1 MLAPD
6 GEARAG
12 NVLAV
17 EVRLLGTG
25 SADGWPNPWCSCAS
39 CDWARTA
46 GELRTH
52 TSALVDGVLLLDC
65 GPDVPRAAS
74 RAGVSLGSV
83 RWILLGHAHPDHTG
97 PQSLLWRPWATAGT
111 APLEILGPPPSVAAC
126 RAFLDDH
133 PDDAVTLTEVHPGD
147 VLDRDGYRLRAWE
160 ADHGGPAIRPS
171 LLWDVESLAPETP
184 DGTGTGRR
192 LLYGSDTLPLPDE
205 RLPTGPYDLVLLE
218 ETYGDGPPFGDHL
231 GLQTFAGTLAALRR
245 TGAMPDG
252 GRAVAVHLGHANP
265 PGPELARRL
274 ALLGAELH
282 PDGALLQL
290 DGPAVHPGPE
300 HPKRVLVTGGS
311 RSGKSEEAERRLLG
325 EPEAV
330 YAATAL
336 ELPDDAEWTARLA
349 AHRDRRPA
357 HWTTVTTGRLAPLLR
372 EPGPPVLVDDV
383 GFWLTRGEES
393 ADEFV
398 TAFRETARRT
408 VVVTGEV
415 GSGVV
420 PSSAAG
426 RRFRDELGLVNS
438 RLAAEADEVWHC
450 VAGIARQLK

>member
-1 MLAPD
+1 
-6 GEARAG
+6 
-12 NVLAV
+12 VLAV

-25 SADGWPNPWCSCAS
+25 SADGWPNPWCDCAS
-39 CDWARTA
+39 CDWAREA

-74 RAGVSLGSV
+74 RAGVSLSSV

-97 PQSLLWRPWATAGT
+97 PQSLLWRPWGT
-111 APLEILGPPPSVAAC
+111 AATTPLEILGPPAAVAAC
-126 RAFLDDH
+126 RAFLDEH
-133 PDDAVTLTEVHPGD
+133 PDDAVQLTEVRPGD
-147 VLDRDGYRLRAWE
+147 VLDRGGYRLRAWE
-160 ADHGGPAIRPS
+160 ADHGRPAIRPS
-171 LLWDVESLAPETP
+171 LLWDVEGPATP
-184 DGTGTGRR
+184 DAVGRR
-192 LLYGSDTLPLPDE
+192 LLYGADTLPLPEDQ
-205 RLPTGPYDLVLLE
+205 LPTGPYDLVLLE
-218 ETYGDGPPFGDHL
+218 ETYGNGPPFGDHL
-231 GLQTFAGTLAALRR
+231 GLRTFADTLAALRR
-245 TGAMPDG
+245 SGALPDTG
-252 GRAVAVHLGHANP
+252 RVVAIHLGHANP

-274 ALLGAELH
+274 GLLGAELH
-282 PDGALLQL
+282 PDGTLLQL
-290 DGPAVHPGPE
+290 DGASTTACRSARPR
-300 HPKRVLVTGGS
+300 RVLVTGGS

-325 EPEAV
+325 EPAVV

-357 HWTTVTTGRLAPLLR
+357 LWSTASTGRLAPLLR
-372 EPGPPVLVDDV
+372 EPGPPVLIDDV
-383 GFWLTRGEES
+383 GFWVTRGEES

-398 TAFRETARRT
+398 AAFRDTARTT

-426 RRFRDELGLVNS
+426 RRFRDELGRVNA
-438 RLAAEADEVWHC
+438 RLAAEADEVWLC
-450 VAGIARQLK
+450 VAGIATQLK